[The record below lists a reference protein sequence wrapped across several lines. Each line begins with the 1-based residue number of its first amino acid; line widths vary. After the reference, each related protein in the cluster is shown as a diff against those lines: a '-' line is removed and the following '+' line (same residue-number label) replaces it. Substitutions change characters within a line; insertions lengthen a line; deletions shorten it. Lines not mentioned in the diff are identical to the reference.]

1 MNTIGLAD
9 RELFQLLDIL
19 DGHETGLTHANRS
32 FARKPFRYS
41 SLILKM
47 KHPGGSNAEIRVAC
61 RNLSSGGIGV
71 LHNGFIY
78 PGTSCTIV
86 LPKLDGA
93 SEEKP
98 GVICRCQHRRG
109 TLHEL
114 GIKFSTHINL
124 RYFVDSGKHEDFMTF
139 EKVQPENLKGRC
151 LFINHCPINQKIIP
165 HFLRESNLSLKYVES
180 ASEALN
186 SMNEKFDLVILNWSM
201 PETNFDVLIDKMRS
215 VGFLAS
221 IMAIVSDSKMAATIR
236 EARLSGVFIIP
247 TPLTQDGLL
256 RAISE
261 QLLTQQSANV
271 HASANSQM
279 SQTLINELQH
289 EMRSSN
295 KKLLDLL
302 TSKSLSLTIPHCL
315 MLKAAASVL
324 GQTAIDS
331 AATVAVASISTNATT
346 DKQYANIMTLTDLVQ
361 RYLLT
366 ASIAQEKAA

>member
-9 RELFQLLDIL
+9 RELCQLLDIL
-19 DGHETGLTHANRS
+19 DGNESGLTHANRS
-32 FARKPFRYS
+32 FARKPFRYA

-78 PGTSCTIV
+78 PGTPCSII
-86 LPKLDGA
+86 LPKLDGTN
-93 SEEKP
+93 EEKS
-98 GVICRCQHRRG
+98 GVVCRCQHRRG

-124 RYFVDSGKHEDFMTF
+124 RYFVDSGKHDDFMTF
-139 EKVQPENLKGRC
+139 EKVDPENLKGRC

-165 HFLRESNLSLKYVES
+165 HFLRESNLSLKYVDN
-180 ASEALN
+180 ASDAL
-186 SMNEKFDLVILNWSM
+186 SSLNERFDIVILNWSM
-201 PETNFDVLIDKMRS
+201 PETNFEELIDKMRS
-215 VGFLAS
+215 VGFIAP
-221 IMAIVSDSKMAATIR
+221 IMTIVSDSKMANAVKET
-236 EARLSGVFIIP
+236 RLSGVYLIP

-261 QLLTQQSANV
+261 QLLTQQSAV
-271 HASANSQM
+271 SHAAALTQM
-279 SQTLINELQH
+279 SPTIINELQN

-295 KKLLDLL
+295 KKLLELL
-302 TSKSLSLTIPHCL
+302 TSRSLTQATPHCL

-324 GQTAIDS
+324 GQNAIDS
-331 AATVAVASISTNATT
+331 AATVAVASISSNSTPE
-346 DKQYANIMTLTDLVQ
+346 KQFANITALTDLVQ
-361 RYLLT
+361 TYLFT
-366 ASIAQEKAA
+366 AATQDVAA